1 MLNETS
7 RNGGKLTQSAINTQS
22 AFTSEIIQSSLQA
35 ISAEMFGAMRLT
47 AMSPIIYEVLD
58 MGTGILTAD
67 GEMASSGA
75 GIPALVGV
83 VEKAVQRFVGIYNK
97 PGEIEEGDIF
107 ITNDPY
113 YGGVTHL
120 NDIALAM
127 PVFADGQLV
136 AWTANSAHWNDVG
149 GSVHGSM
156 DIKATEIFQEGL
168 RIPAVKLAW
177 SGEVNR
183 SIVEIIKVNS
193 RMPAFAEGDLWAGIA
208 AVRSGERRLKEVI
221 QKYGRETFLGVL
233 KDSMN
238 EAERL
243 SLRALK
249 DLPKGSFAL
258 EEPQDDGSTFRVRID
273 ISDEE
278 MLIDLR
284 DNPDSIKGPIN
295 ASRDATLIAAQ
306 IAFKSITD
314 PASSANGGSFRP
326 LKVLTRPGS
335 VFEALPP
342 TAQGFYY
349 ETLIRVNDLIFR
361 CLAQV
366 CPERLTAGTFASTA
380 VVVLGGQNP
389 DTGLPF
395 TMVEPELGGWGAR
408 NDGDGNH
415 SIFSLIHGDTF
426 NCPVEVAE
434 SRYGYTV
441 DQLALNDLD
450 PPGDG
455 EFCGGRG
462 VVIDYRLR
470 ADGGALTAGF
480 SRSKVPPWGLH
491 GGADGSPNYVEV
503 RRKDGRVSRH
513 SFESDIPMAKD
524 DVARIV
530 TGNGAGFGPPGRRRP
545 EAVQRDVRDG
555 LITAEHARSV
565 YGIDS

>member
-1 MLNETS
+1 MPSDTS
-7 RNGGKLTQSAINTQS
+7 RKS
-22 AFTSEIIQSSLQA
+22 AFTAEIIQSALQA
-35 ISAEMFGAMRLT
+35 ISAEMFDSMRLT

-58 MGTGILTAD
+58 MGTGILNAR

-83 VEKAVQRFVGIYNK
+83 VEKAVQRFVGIYTR

-120 NDIALAM
+120 NDIVLAM
-127 PVFADGQLV
+127 PVFADGRLV

-156 DIKATEIFQEGL
+156 DIQATEIFQEGL
-168 RIPAVKLAW
+168 RLPAVKLA
-177 SGEVNR
+177 SRGEVIR
-183 SIVEIIKVNS
+183 PVLEIIKVNS
-193 RMPAFAEGDLWAGIA
+193 RMPDFAEGDLWAGIA

-221 QKYGRETFLGVL
+221 GKYGCDTFLAVL
-233 KDSMN
+233 EQSMN

-243 SLRALK
+243 SLHALK
-249 DLPKGSFAL
+249 SLPQGRFTL
-258 EEPQDDGSTFRVRID
+258 EEPQDDGSCFRVAIEIRGD
-273 ISDEE
+273 A
-278 MLIDLR
+278 MVIDLR
-284 DNPDSIKGPIN
+284 DNPDSVKGPLN

-306 IAFKSITD
+306 IAFKAITD

-326 LKVLTRPGS
+326 LQVLTRPGS

-349 ETLIRVNDLIFR
+349 ETLIRVNDLVFR
-361 CLAQV
+361 CLAQA
-366 CPERLTAGTFASTA
+366 CPERLSAGSFASTA
-380 VVVLGGQNP
+380 VVVLGGHDP

-395 TMVEPELGGWGAR
+395 TMVEPELGGWGAL
-408 NDGDGNH
+408 NDRDGNH
-415 SIFSLIHGDTF
+415 AVFSLIHGDTF

-455 EFCGGRG
+455 QFCGGRG

-470 ADGGALTAGF
+470 ADGGTLTAGF
-480 SRSKVPPWGLH
+480 SRSKVPPWGLR
-491 GGADGSPNYVEV
+491 GGSDGSPNYVEV
-503 RRKDGRVSRH
+503 RRKDGRVTRH
-513 SFESDIPMAKD
+513 SFESDIPMGKD

-530 TGNGAGFGPPGRRRP
+530 TGNGAGFGPPRQRPP
-545 EAVQRDVRDG
+545 EAVRRDLRDG
-555 LITAEHARSV
+555 LISAEHARRV
-565 YGIDS
+565 YGIES